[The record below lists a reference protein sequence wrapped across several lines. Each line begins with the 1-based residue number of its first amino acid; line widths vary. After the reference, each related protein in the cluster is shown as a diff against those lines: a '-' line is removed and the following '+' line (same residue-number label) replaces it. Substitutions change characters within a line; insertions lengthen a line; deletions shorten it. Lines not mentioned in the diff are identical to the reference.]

1 MPDALNL
8 PHVGFTLIQKL
19 GLLLLLTKKQNKTIS
34 LNLRQTHY

>member
-19 GLLLLLTKKQNKTIS
+19 GLLLLLTKNKIKLS
-34 LNLRQTHY
+34 A

>member
-19 GLLLLLTKKQNKTIS
+19 GLLLLLTKNKTKLS
-34 LNLRQTHY
+34 A